1 MSMWVGVQV
10 SAPQLTLLETVMAR
24 MERVDVWILMN
35 GGGGGVNPF
44 QVTQAH
50 FAYMPR
56 PTCMRFLCTL
66 MHEDGLL
73 TRLICT

>member
-1 MSMWVGVQV
+1 M

-44 QVTQAH
+44 QVA
-50 FAYMPR
+50 FAYFE
-56 PTCMRFLCTL
+56 TYC
-66 MHEDGLL
+66 D
-73 TRLICT
+73 